1 MINIEPV
8 EGFEPT
14 TPRLQITC
22 SGQLSYTGFCIF
34 PYAKSSIFYY
44 PFARCKYTTN
54 FYIYN
59 TYITFFQKKLLTA
72 LFLFFCLYK

>member
-22 SGQLSYTGFCIF
+22 SGQLSYTGKLNIF
-34 PYAKSSIFYY
+34 PTKN
-44 PFARCKYTTN
+44 KY
-54 FYIYN
+54 FLLLLCEVQIYN
-59 TYITFFQKKLLTA
+59 N
-72 LFLFFCLYK
+72 FLFRQQKYLFFSK